1 MCSGDGEAVP
11 ITAQVVAATQTLR
24 GAGLGPGNATQW
36 GWPGDHAGGG
46 ST

>member
-11 ITAQVVAATQTLR
+11 STAQAVQATGLG
-24 GAGLGPGNATQW
+24 GAGLGPGNAMQW